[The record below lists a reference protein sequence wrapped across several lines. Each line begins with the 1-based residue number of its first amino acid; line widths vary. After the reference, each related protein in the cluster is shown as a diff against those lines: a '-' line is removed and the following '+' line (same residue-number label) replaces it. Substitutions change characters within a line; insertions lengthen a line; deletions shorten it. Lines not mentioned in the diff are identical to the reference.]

1 MIEVTSLF
9 ASSELDFL
17 RTAQCIKGIVLHQL
31 PTRKEI
37 DTLTEV
43 VKQAG
48 L

>member
-1 MIEVTSLF
+1 MIELTELF

-17 RTAQCIKGIVLHQL
+17 RTAPCIKAMVIHHL
-31 PTRKEI
+31 PSRKEI

-43 VKQAG
+43 VKQSG

>member
-1 MIEVTSLF
+1 MIELTDIF

-17 RTAQCIKGIVLHQL
+17 RTASCIKGIVLHQL

-37 DTLTEV
+37 DSLTEV